1 MKISFNWLKQ
11 YINFDLSLEDTAKY
25 LTDCGLE
32 VECFEDFETVK
43 GGLDGFVI
51 GEVLTCENHPD
62 SDHLHITTVN
72 TGTMQPLTIVCG
84 AANVA
89 QGQKVVVAT
98 IGAVVYHDQ
107 DSFVIKKSKIRGV
120 VSEGMI
126 CAEDEIGI
134 GSSHD
139 GIMVL
144 DANAKPG
151 TLAAA
156 YFKVENDAI
165 FDIGLTPNRSDAIS
179 HFGVARDLYAVLKV
193 NNIPCSPI
201 IYPNVEDYIPSA
213 KMSAVDIVLEDKI
226 GCPRYTGLT
235 IHDVEVGESP
245 EWLKNR
251 LRSIGCRPINNV
263 VDVTQYIM
271 FEIGQ
276 PLHAFDA
283 DKIIGN
289 KVIIK
294 KLPEGTPFTTLDG
307 HEVKLSSEDLMI
319 CNEEEGMCIAGVYG
333 GVKSGVTFNT
343 KNVFLES
350 AYFNPCSIRKTSK
363 RHNLK
368 TDASFRYER
377 GCDPEITKYAIK
389 RAVNLI
395 QELTGAT
402 KISVITDI
410 YPTEIERKKIILSF
424 DEINRV
430 AGKDIDRQLVSN
442 ILLLLGMEVH
452 ANREEQLMVTIPL
465 NKNDVTRPIDL
476 IEEILRIY
484 GYNNIEIPDTM
495 TYKLSVDKKILNSD
509 FQKII
514 SQYLAGNG
522 FFEIMNNSLTKKSY
536 SQSFDFIDEN
546 RTVAILNP
554 LSSELSVLR
563 QSLLFSGLENIV
575 RNINNKN
582 PNLKLFEFGN
592 CYQKNMTATKED
604 VVSNRFI
611 ENPVLSIFLTGNSGN
626 ANWCQAAQEMDFF
639 LLKNYVHNLFRI
651 LNFPILQLT
660 TSVDDST
667 LFMENLCYFLGEN
680 QILKMGKIG
689 PKVLKYFDI
698 KKPVYYAEIYLD
710 MLYPN
715 CFKSEVEYRQISL
728 APEVKRD
735 LALVIDRDISYEK
748 LEFIAIKYGSKLLK
762 QVRLFDVY
770 EGDQI
775 EAGKKSYALQFI
787 LQHNERTLSEEEI
800 NKVMSKLIAAYEKEI
815 GARLR

>member
-32 VECFEDFETVK
+32 VEFFEEFETVK

-72 TGTMQPLTIVCG
+72 TGTMPPLNIVCG

-151 TLAAA
+151 TPAAA

-201 IYPNVEDYIPSA
+201 IYPKVEDYIPSA
-213 KMSAVDIVLEDKI
+213 KMSAVDIVLEDKNA
-226 GCPRYTGLT
+226 CPRYTGLT

-294 KLPEGTPFTTLDG
+294 KLPEETPFTTLDG

-319 CNEEEGMCIAGVYG
+319 CNEEEGMCI
-333 GVKSGVTFNT
+333 
-343 KNVFLES
+343 
-350 AYFNPCSIRKTSK
+350 
-363 RHNLK
+363 
-368 TDASFRYER
+368 
-377 GCDPEITKYAIK
+377 
-389 RAVNLI
+389 
-395 QELTGAT
+395 
-402 KISVITDI
+402 
-410 YPTEIERKKIILSF
+410 
-424 DEINRV
+424 
-430 AGKDIDRQLVSN
+430 
-442 ILLLLGMEVH
+442 
-452 ANREEQLMVTIPL
+452 L
-465 NKNDVTRPIDL
+465 NGT
-476 IEEILRIY
+476 
-484 GYNNIEIPDTM
+484 
-495 TYKLSVDKKILNSD
+495 
-509 FQKII
+509 
-514 SQYLAGNG
+514 
-522 FFEIMNNSLTKKSY
+522 
-536 SQSFDFIDEN
+536 
-546 RTVAILNP
+546 
-554 LSSELSVLR
+554 
-563 QSLLFSGLENIV
+563 
-575 RNINNKN
+575 
-582 PNLKLFEFGN
+582 
-592 CYQKNMTATKED
+592 
-604 VVSNRFI
+604 
-611 ENPVLSIFLTGNSGN
+611 
-626 ANWCQAAQEMDFF
+626 
-639 LLKNYVHNLFRI
+639 
-651 LNFPILQLT
+651 
-660 TSVDDST
+660 
-667 LFMENLCYFLGEN
+667 
-680 QILKMGKIG
+680 ILKQMPLFAMNVVVI
-689 PKVLKYFDI
+689 PK
-698 KKPVYYAEIYLD
+698 
-710 MLYPN
+710 
-715 CFKSEVEYRQISL
+715 
-728 APEVKRD
+728 
-735 LALVIDRDISYEK
+735 
-748 LEFIAIKYGSKLLK
+748 
-762 QVRLFDVY
+762 
-770 EGDQI
+770 
-775 EAGKKSYALQFI
+775 
-787 LQHNERTLSEEEI
+787 
-800 NKVMSKLIAAYEKEI
+800 
-815 GARLR
+815 

>member
-1 MKISFNWLKQ
+1 MKISYNWLKQ
-11 YINFDLSLEDTAKY
+11 YIHFDLTPEITAKY
-25 LTDCGLE
+25 LTSCGLE
-32 VECFEDFETVK
+32 VEGIEEFETIK
-43 GGLDGFVI
+43 GGLKGFII

-62 SDHLHITTVN
+62 SDHLHVTTVN
-72 TGTMQPLTIVCG
+72 VGSESPLTIVCG
-84 AANVA
+84 ASNIA

-98 IGAVVYHDQ
+98 IGAIVYFDQ
-107 DSFVIKKSKIRGV
+107 NSVTIKKSKIRGI

-134 GSSHD
+134 GSSHN

-144 DANAKPG
+144 ADNAKPG
-151 TLAAA
+151 TSAAS

-165 FDIGLTPNRSDAIS
+165 FEIGLTPNRSDAIS
-179 HFGVARDLYAVLKV
+179 HLGVARDLYAVLKV

-201 IYPNVEDYIPSA
+201 ISPNVEDYIPTA
-213 KMSAVDIVLEDKI
+213 KMNAVDVVLEDKN
-226 GCPRYTGLT
+226 GCPRYNGLT
-235 IHDVEVGESP
+235 IQNVEVGESP

-294 KLPEGTPFTTLDG
+294 TLPEGTPFITLDG
-307 HEVKLSSEDLMI
+307 HEVKLSDEDLMI
-319 CNEEEGMCIAGVYG
+319 CNAEKGMCIAGVYG
-333 GVKSGVTFNT
+333 GIESGVTSNT
-343 KNVFLES
+343 KNIFLES
-350 AYFNPCSIRKTSK
+350 AYFNPLSVRKTSK

-368 TDASFRYER
+368 TDASFRFER
-377 GCDPEITKYAIK
+377 GCDPEITKYAII

-402 KISVITDI
+402 KVSVITDI

-424 DEINRV
+424 DEINKI
-430 AGKDIDRQLVSN
+430 AGKDIDRQLISN

-465 NKNDVTRPIDL
+465 NKTDVTRPIDL

-484 GYNNIEIPDTM
+484 GYNNIEIPDSM
-495 TYKLSVDKKILNSD
+495 TYQLSIDNNVSNSD
-509 FQKII
+509 YQKTI
-514 SQYLAGNG
+514 SQYLASNG
-522 FFEIMNNSLTKKSY
+522 FFEIMNNSLTKKIY
-536 SQSFDFIDEN
+536 SEAFDFIDEN
-546 RTVAILNP
+546 RTVAIMNP
-554 LSSELSVLR
+554 LSNELNVLR

-592 CYQKNMTATKED
+592 CYHKNIDALKRDDVTK
-604 VVSNRFI
+604 RFI
-611 ENPVLSIFLTGNSGN
+611 ENPVLSIFITGSSGN
-626 ANWCQAAQEMDFF
+626 DNWYQPAKEMDFF
-639 LLKNYVHNLFRI
+639 FLKNYIHNLFLI
-651 LNFPILQLT
+651 LNFPMQLLK
-660 TSVDDST
+660 TSVENSE
-667 LFMENLCYFLGEN
+667 LFLENLCYTLGEN
-680 QILKMGKIG
+680 EILKMGKIH
-689 PKVLKYFDI
+689 PKISKYFDI
-698 KKPVYYAEIYLD
+698 KKPVYYAEFYLD
-710 MLYPN
+710 MLYPFCN
-715 CFKSEVEYRQISL
+715 NSPVEYRQITF

-735 LALVIDRDISYEK
+735 LALVIDKDVSYEK

-762 QVRLFDVY
+762 SVHLFDVY
-770 EGDQI
+770 EGDKI
-775 EAGKKSYALQFI
+775 EAGKKSYALQFV
-787 LQHNERTLSEEEI
+787 LRHNEKTLTEEEI
-800 NKVMSKLIAAYEKEI
+800 NIVMNKLIAAFQKEV